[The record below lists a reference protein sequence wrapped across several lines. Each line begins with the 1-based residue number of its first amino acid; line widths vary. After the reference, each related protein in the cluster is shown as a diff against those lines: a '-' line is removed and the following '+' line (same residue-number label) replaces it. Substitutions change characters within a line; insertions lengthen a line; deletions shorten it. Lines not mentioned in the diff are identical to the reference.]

1 MSRIWLV
8 NIPYHI
14 QWHHWHRFWLVN
26 FPHHH
31 PQRPAETTHRDPWRP
46 PMETTHGD
54 YPQRPPMETTHWDHL
69 WRHLEFDWLIFPTT
83 FNDIIDTDFD
93 WLISPPQPI
102 RPMETTHGDLWRPP
116 TETTHGDHL
125 WRHLE
130 FDWLI
135 FPTTFNDIIGTD
147 FDWLISP
154 PQPIRSLGLNNL
166 IVMDINCMELS
177 SIYPVL
183 ISSSFDHVLLLLLQ
197 LITHNHLFTL
207 SYPHLFQIWCCLIS
221 PKIQVF
227 HRITLCPTY

>member
-1 MSRIWLV
+1 M
-8 NIPYHI
+8 
-14 QWHHWHRFWLVN
+14 
-26 FPHHH
+26 
-31 PQRPAETTHRDPWRP
+31 ETTYRDHPWRP
-46 PMETTHGD
+46 PMETTHG
-54 YPQRPPMETTHWDHL
+54 DHL

-102 RPMETTHGDLWRPP
+102 RPMETCGDHPQRPAETHRDPQRLP

-166 IVMDINCMELS
+166 IVRDINCKELS
-177 SIYPVL
+177 SIYLVL

-207 SYPHLFQIWCCLIS
+207 SYPHLFQI
-221 PKIQVF
+221 
-227 HRITLCPTY
+227 